1 MNDYMYE
8 GDKNKKYTMNDFSAA
23 TGAEPNEPQVYGSYG
38 AVGNS
43 ATAQEGGNDVVR
55 DK

>member
-1 MNDYMYE
+1 
-8 GDKNKKYTMNDFSAA
+8 MNDFSAA